1 VEWRSRVRT
10 RRWPA
15 AVAAVPLVA
24 VAAFGLWAWTGQ
36 DPPAAEA
43 ALPLVT
49 ADGVHKVRPEGYV
62 AEPPREAA
70 VFHLWSGE
78 PEEEAE
84 VLLPLPESPV
94 PRPR

>member
-1 VEWRSRVRT
+1 MGWRSRART
-10 RRWPA
+10 RRRPP

-24 VAAFGLWAWTGQ
+24 VAAFGLWAWTGE
-36 DPPAAEA
+36 DPPAAKA

-62 AEPPREAA
+62 ADPPREAV
-70 VFHLWSGE
+70 VFRLWSGE
-78 PEEEAE
+78 PEAAAE
-84 VLLPLPESPV
+84 VLLPVPESPL